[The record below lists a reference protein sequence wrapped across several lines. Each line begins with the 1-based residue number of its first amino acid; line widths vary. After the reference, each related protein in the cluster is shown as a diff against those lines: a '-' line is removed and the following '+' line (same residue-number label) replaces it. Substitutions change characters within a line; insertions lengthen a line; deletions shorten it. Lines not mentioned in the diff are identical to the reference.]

1 MSKQPPRRKRKTTPY
16 NNNNNDEEDETPSCM
31 NQLLA
36 NLDLSEK
43 STTPKV
49 VAKALLSLL
58 PDDATKHSPS
68 AKKLVS

>member
-1 MSKQPPRRKRKTTPY
+1 MSKQPPRRKRKSSPY
-16 NNNNNDEEDETPSCM
+16 KNNEEGETPISCM

-36 NLDLSEK
+36 NLDLLEK
-43 STTPKV
+43 SATPKV